1 MRRMANEMANNNK
14 YERRQ
19 EGKTKIEN
27 RESLA
32 VWKVF
37 LFSFRHC
44 CCCCFWLLSLVYVLF
59 VCVQKYI
66 TYNGNF
72 MQQQKT
78 EDFLV
83 CQKLP

>member
-37 LFSFRHC
+37 FLFPS
-44 CCCCFWLLSLVYVLF
+44 LLLLL
-59 VCVQKYI
+59 
-66 TYNGNF
+66 
-72 MQQQKT
+72 
-78 EDFLV
+78 FLV
-83 CQKLP
+83 VVAGVRVVRVCPKIHYI